1 MDNLGIVL
9 ANIFIS
15 NVVLTRFW
23 GLCPFFGVSKGLG
36 AALGMGA
43 AVIFVLSLAGFLSAS
58 LYYFAL
64 VPLGLEFLKLLIFIF
79 IIASVVQFVEMLI
92 HKLSPS
98 LYQVLGIYLPLI
110 TSNCAVLGIAL
121 WNIEHNQYSV
131 IESTLAGFS
140 AGIGFT
146 LVLVLMASIRQRLQL
161 ERVPRFLQ
169 GAPIAFISAG
179 IMALGFY
186 IFDVSMLHNLG
197 LRS

>member
-1 MDNLGIVL
+1 MDNLGIVF
-9 ANIFIS
+9 AQIFIS

-23 GLCPFFGVSKGLG
+23 GLCPFFGVSKGLA

-43 AVIFVLSLAGFLSAS
+43 AVIFVLTLAGFSSTA
-58 LYYFAL
+58 LYYLVL
-64 VPLGLEFLKLLIFIF
+64 VPLGLEYLKLLIFIF
-79 IIASVVQFVEMLI
+79 IIASLVQFVEMLI

-110 TSNCAVLGIAL
+110 TSNCAVLGVAL
-121 WNIEHNQYSV
+121 WNIDHDNYSI
-131 IESTLAGFS
+131 IESTLAGFA
-140 AGIGFT
+140 AGLGFT
-146 LVLVLMASIRQRLQL
+146 LVLILMASIRQRLQL
-161 ERVPRFLQ
+161 ERVPQFLQ

-186 IFDVSMLHNLG
+186 VFDWSMLHNLG